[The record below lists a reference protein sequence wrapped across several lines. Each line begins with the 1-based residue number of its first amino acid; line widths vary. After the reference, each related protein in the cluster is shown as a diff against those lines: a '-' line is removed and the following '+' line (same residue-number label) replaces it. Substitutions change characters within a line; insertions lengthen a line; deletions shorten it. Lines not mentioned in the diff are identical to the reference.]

1 VSEGHA
7 ILIAG
12 ALLLA
17 ALGASLAAARL
28 RLPALLLF
36 LGLGMAVGS
45 DGTGWI
51 DFNDYNVARDVGTAA
66 LALILFDGG
75 LSSGLARIR
84 PVLRT
89 ATKLAIGGTLVT
101 AIVCGLIAA
110 TLFGLSPLYGLLLGS
125 MLASTDSAAIFG
137 LLREST
143 LSRRLARTLE
153 GEAGLNDPV
162 AVLLVLGFV
171 QWIGRPDYGV
181 ADMFLLFLKQ
191 LGIGAFFGIGTGWLS
206 SEALRRVRLPNAGL
220 YPVASFTTAALAF
233 GTAESLH
240 GSGFLAVY
248 IAGLLLGDAPI
259 AGRQT
264 IAAFHDGLA
273 WVAQIALFLT
283 LGLLVSPSQ
292 LGPLVGEGIALALV
306 LMFLARPLG
315 VALATAA
322 DRFSGAERIILSWA
336 GLRGAVPVVL
346 ATFPVTSG
354 TPGSARFFNIVFFA
368 VVISTLVQGM
378 SFEPLARAL
387 RLTAPEPLLPR
398 PMTEFGTIGRLGA
411 EVVEFPVYGSDRVV
425 GKRVRDLGL
434 PHGAA
439 LSVIVRGQEAL
450 PPRGSTEIAAGDVLH
465 MLVRREV
472 AGRIPDLLARWRG
485 SPPAAHGAPQVF
497 TRAWTEQDGDPG
509 DPDLVGGIP
518 VTGLLR
524 ARIGFPAALVTLED
538 GSFAVTGPTLVAGSA
553 GQLLGYAQARLAAA
567 RDADDRGW
575 WGEVAVALGDA

>member
-17 ALGASLAAARL
+17 ALGASLAASRL

-36 LGLGMAVGS
+36 LALGMVVGS
-45 DGTGWI
+45 DGTRWI
-51 DFNDYNVARDVGTAA
+51 VFNDYNLARDVGTAA

-75 LSSGLARIR
+75 LSSGFNRIR

-89 ATKLAIGGTLVT
+89 ALKLAIGGTLVT
-101 AIVCGLIAA
+101 ALVCGVIAA
-110 TLFGLSPLYGLLLGS
+110 PLFGISPLYGLLLGA

-143 LSRRLARTLE
+143 LHRRLARTLE

-171 QWIGRPDYGV
+171 QWIAKPDYGV
-181 ADMFLLFLKQ
+181 ADMFLLFVRQ
-191 LGIGAFFGIGTGWLS
+191 LGIGAVCGITIGALS
-206 SEALRRVRLPNAGL
+206 AEALRRVRLPNAGL

-233 GTAESLH
+233 GSAESLS

-264 IAAFHDGLA
+264 IAAFHEGAA
-273 WVAQIALFLT
+273 WVAQILLFLT

-292 LGPLVGEGIALALV
+292 LVPVAGQGIALALV

-322 DRFSGAERIILSWA
+322 DRFTGGERIILSWA

-354 TPGSARFFNIVFFA
+354 TPGSANFFNVVFFV
-368 VVISTLVQGM
+368 VVISTLAQGI
-378 SFEPLARAL
+378 SFEPLARSL
-387 RLTAPEPLLPR
+387 RLTAPEPVLPR
-398 PMTEFGTIGRLGA
+398 PMTEFGTIQRLGA
-411 EVVEFPVYGSDRVV
+411 EVLEFPVYPTDTIV
-425 GKRVRDLGL
+425 GRRVRDLGL
-434 PHGAA
+434 PHDAT
-439 LSVIVRGQEAL
+439 LSLIVRGVDAL
-450 PPRGSTEIAAGDVLH
+450 PPRGSTEVAAGDTLH
-465 MLVRREV
+465 LIIRHEV
-472 AGRIPDLLARWRG
+472 AGRMPDLLASWRG
-485 SPPAAHGAPQVF
+485 GSPAAQGAQPAF
-497 TRAWTEQDGDPG
+497 TRAWTEHDGDPA

-518 VTGLLR
+518 VIGVIR
-524 ARIGFPAALVTLED
+524 ARAGFPAALVALED
-538 GSFAVTGPTLVAGSA
+538 GCFAVTGPTLVAGSP
-553 GQLLGYAQARLAAA
+553 GQLIGYAQARLAAA
-567 RDADDRGW
+567 RDAADRGW
-575 WGEVAVALGDA
+575 WGEVALALGG